1 MEIDRHGN
9 TCTVRVKDAYA
20 DPGRFAEVFHRAG
33 LDVKPRVVPVSPSL
47 QRSIVREGFSGQPG
61 HTGIGAW

>member
-1 MEIDRHGN
+1 M
-9 TCTVRVKDAYA
+9 RVKDAYA